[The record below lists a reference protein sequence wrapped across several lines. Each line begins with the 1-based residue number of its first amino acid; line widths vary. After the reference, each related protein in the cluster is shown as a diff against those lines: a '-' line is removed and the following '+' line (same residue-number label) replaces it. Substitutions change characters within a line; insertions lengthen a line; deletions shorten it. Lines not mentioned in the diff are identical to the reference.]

1 MKNSAEF
8 RAEARQALSGV
19 WGEAAVFT
27 LVYFVVSFAASAACG
42 TVVPIVGGFI
52 AALLLTPMLFAFTV
66 SFLKQLRGEKFDVM
80 YIFKEFNNR
89 VLITMVLTMLYTWL
103 WSLLLIIPGII
114 KSYSYAMTPFILEDD
129 DEEIISGNEAIE
141 KSMRMMDGH
150 KWELFC
156 LDFSFIGWILLA
168 ILTLGIG
175 CLWLYPY
182 IYTARAAFYEELKA
196 NQPE

>member
-1 MKNSAEF
+1 MKNSSDF

-19 WGEAAVFT
+19 WGEAAVFS
-27 LVYFVVSFAASAACG
+27 LVYCCISFAASSICG
-42 TVVPIVGGFI
+42 GVLPIVGAFI
-52 AALLLTPMLFAFTV
+52 AALLMTPVTYAFSV
-66 SFLKQLRGEKFDVM
+66 SFLKHLRGSKFDIM
-80 YIFKEFNNR
+80 YLFKEFNNR
-89 VLITMVLTMLYTWL
+89 VLITMVLTTLYTWL

-129 DEEIISGNEAIE
+129 DEEVSGNEAIE

-182 IYTARAAFYEELKA
+182 INTARAAFYEELKA
-196 NQPE
+196 QQPE

>member
-1 MKNSAEF
+1 MKNSAEI

-52 AALLLTPMLFAFTV
+52 AALLLTPMTFAFTV

-129 DEEIISGNEAIE
+129 DEEVSGNEAIE

-182 IYTARAAFYEELKA
+182 INTARAAFYEELKA
-196 NQPE
+196 QQPE

>member
-1 MKNSAEF
+1 MKNSSDF
-8 RAEARQALSGV
+8 RAEARQALSGA

-27 LVYFVVSFAASAACG
+27 LVYFAVSFAASAACG

-52 AALLLTPMLFAFTV
+52 AALLLTPMTFAFTV

-129 DEEIISGNEAIE
+129 DEEVSGNEAIE

-182 IYTARAAFYEELKA
+182 INTARAAFYEELKA

>member
-1 MKNSAEF
+1 MKNSSDF
-8 RAEARQALSGV
+8 RAEARQALSGA

-27 LVYFVVSFAASAACG
+27 LVYFAVSFAASAACG

-52 AALLLTPMLFAFTV
+52 AALLLTPMTFAFTV

-129 DEEIISGNEAIE
+129 DEEVSGNEAIE

-182 IYTARAAFYEELKA
+182 INTARAAFYEELKA
-196 NQPE
+196 QQPE

>member
-1 MKNSAEF
+1 MKNSSDF
-8 RAEARQALSGV
+8 RAEARQALSGA

-27 LVYFVVSFAASAACG
+27 LVYFAVSFAASAACG

-52 AALLLTPMLFAFTV
+52 AALLLTPMTFAFTV

-129 DEEIISGNEAIE
+129 DEEVSGNEAIE

-182 IYTARAAFYEELKA
+182 VNTARAAFYEELKA

>member
-1 MKNSAEF
+1 MKNSSDF
-8 RAEARQALSGV
+8 RAEARQALSGA

-27 LVYFVVSFAASAACG
+27 LVYFAVSFAASAACG

-52 AALLLTPMLFAFTV
+52 AALLLTPMTFAFTV

-129 DEEIISGNEAIE
+129 DEEVSGNEAIE

>member
-1 MKNSAEF
+1 MKNSSDF

-52 AALLLTPMLFAFTV
+52 AALLLTPMTFAFTV

-129 DEEIISGNEAIE
+129 DEEVSGNEAIE

>member
-1 MKNSAEF
+1 MKNSSDF
-8 RAEARQALSGV
+8 RAEARQSLAGV
-19 WGEAAVFT
+19 WGEAAVFS
-27 LVYFVVSFAASAACG
+27 LVYCCISFAASGICG
-42 TVVPIVGGFI
+42 GVLPIVGAFI
-52 AALLLTPMLFAFTV
+52 AALLMTPVTYAFSV
-66 SFLKQLRGEKFDVM
+66 SFLKHLRGSKFDIM
-80 YIFKEFNNR
+80 YLFKEFNNR
-89 VLITMVLTMLYTWL
+89 VLITMVLTTLYTWL

-129 DEEIISGNEAIE
+129 DEEVSGNKAIE

-182 IYTARAAFYEELKA
+182 INTARAAFYEELKA
-196 NQPE
+196 QQPE

>member
-1 MKNSAEF
+1 MKNSSDF

-27 LVYFVVSFAASAACG
+27 LVYCAVSFTASAACG
-42 TVVPIVGGFI
+42 TVVPIIGGFI
-52 AALLLTPMLFAFTV
+52 AALLLTPMTFAFTV

-182 IYTARAAFYEELKA
+182 INTARAAFYEELKA
-196 NQPE
+196 QQPE